1 MTITQLKNATL
12 AFLGIA
18 TAIGF
23 GLYIGQID
31 PVTGYPE
38 PITVDG
44 QTITFTYTDSAVGEN
59 MPIYT
64 NNQVY
69 ENGFSHAE
77 VYLAIPNKTG
87 KPQDTILTAYF
98 RDNSK
103 YIESV
108 QVLTQFTEVV
118 QTPIMTEQCTQVAS
132 GTECMQVQTGTS
144 TENIPR
150 VKWSAP
156 LELVTQAPTKP
167 TTKRISNI
175 DRKEEIANFV
185 SDRKSN
191 AWNIKAG
198 EVLYYKVT
206 VKFPPNQQDEFLF
219 DVTGNDNGKGFLR

>member
-1 MTITQLKNATL
+1 MTITQLKQVTL
-12 AFLGIA
+12 AFLGIS
-18 TAIGF
+18 TVIGF

-87 KPQDTILTAYF
+87 KPQDAVLTAYF

-103 YIESV
+103 RIESV

-118 QTPIMTEQCTQVAS
+118 QTPIMAVQCTQVAS
-132 GTECMQVQTGTS
+132 GTECVEVQTGTT
-144 TENIPR
+144 TEEIPR
-150 VKWSAP
+150 FEWSAP
-156 LELVTQAPTKP
+156 LELVSQA
-167 TTKRISNI
+167 
-175 DRKEEIANFV
+175 A
-185 SDRKSN
+185 
-191 AWNIKAG
+191 
-198 EVLYYKVT
+198 
-206 VKFPPNQQDEFLF
+206 
-219 DVTGNDNGKGFLR
+219 

>member
-1 MTITQLKNATL
+1 MTITQLKTATL
-12 AFLGIA
+12 AFLGVS
-18 TAIGF
+18 TVIGF
-23 GLYIGQID
+23 GLYVGQTD

-87 KPQDTILTAYF
+87 KPQDAVLNAYF
-98 RDNSK
+98 RDSSK
-103 YIESV
+103 RIESI

-118 QTPIMTEQCTQVAS
+118 ETPVMTEQCTPLAS
-132 GTECMQVQTGTS
+132 GTDCVQIQTGTT
-144 TENIPR
+144 TENIER
-150 VKWSAP
+150 VEWSAP
-156 LELVTQAPTKP
+156 LALVEQAPANPAIDK
-167 TTKRISNI
+167 ISNI

-185 SDRKSN
+185 SDRKST

>member
-1 MTITQLKNATL
+1 MTLTQLKNATL

-23 GLYIGQID
+23 GLYIGQVD
-31 PVTGYPE
+31 PVTGFPE

-64 NNQVY
+64 NKQVY

-87 KPQDTILTAYF
+87 KPQDAVLTAFF
-98 RDNSK
+98 RDSSK
-103 YIESV
+103 KIESV
-108 QVLTQFTEVV
+108 QVLTKFTEVKE
-118 QTPIMTEQCTQVAS
+118 TPIMTEQCTQMAS
-132 GTECMQVQTGTS
+132 GTDCIEVQTGTS
-144 TENIPR
+144 TENIER
-150 VKWSAP
+150 VEWSAP
-156 LELVTQAPTKP
+156 LELVEQAPVTPP
-167 TTKRISNI
+167 TDRLANI
-175 DRKEEIANFV
+175 DRKEEIADFI
-185 SDRKSN
+185 SERKST

-206 VKFPPNQQDEFLF
+206 VKFPPHEQDEFLF
-219 DVTGNDNGKGFLR
+219 GVTGNDNGKGFLR